1 MNCFFLKSPP
11 SHHFTM
17 MESPIPSES
26 QKDGHQVQSC
36 TFKITSSI
44 SNTMGFS
51 LGWRIPPNG
60 FHLPNNTL
68 LLFHQDL
75 PFLWVMSSLLLTTII
90 SFLSFLFFCF
100 FPPDPWYLEVLRLGV
115 KSQPQQGQGGIQ
127 TMTATHTTAQ
137 GNARSH
143 WARPGTESASSWILV
158 RFVSTEPQEELLVTI
173 ISKTLVFLH
182 HSQS

>member
-51 LGWRIPPNG
+51 LGWRIPPTG

-90 SFLSFLFFCF
+90 SFLSFLFFLF
-100 FPPDPWYLEVLRLGV
+100 FSPRPVVFGS
-115 KSQPQQGQGGIQ
+115 SQARGQI
-127 TMTATHTTAQ
+127 TATA
-137 GNARSH
+137 GARRDPDH
-143 WARPGTESASSWILV
+143 DCDP
-158 RFVSTEPQEELLVTI
+158 
-173 ISKTLVFLH
+173 H
-182 HSQS
+182 HSSRQCQIPLSEARDRICILMDTSQICFHWTTRGTPSNYYF